1 MRASNAARLEET
13 PQVPGMRCP
22 AAWGHRFGSR
32 LCCEWCTVT
41 WDAHQLHPR
50 PCPRTPE
57 IRAERARALRERGAA
72 EIHAVPPRDAAGLTR
87 QETVS

>member
-1 MRASNAARLEET
+1 VRASGAAALARV

-32 LCCEWCTVT
+32 LRCEWCTMT
-41 WDAHQLHPR
+41 WDAHQLRPQ

-57 IRAERARALRERGAA
+57 LRAERAQALRGGAD
-72 EIHAVPPRDAAGLTR
+72 EVHAVAPRGDAGLTR
-87 QETVS
+87 REILS